1 MWSPSHSL
9 KQFVWCYF
17 RNSSFI
23 DLLKFMRSLYI
34 TWKDQQHL
42 SEILNNS
49 HTLRDSCLSAAHKR
63 AILYRNYGC
72 LNNWSIFKW
81 KKVINVSD
89 FSSFK
94 NCHALADKFIVC
106 YANITRPHD
115 LSSFFFISVWRK
127 CICFFLYFIQGS
139 IDAYKN
145 SKLNTFPSSLRKIYS
160 NWNRCIW
167 IGKMFF
173 SHSFFFWLIKYYWI
187 DMFSFFSFTSAQL
200 NELFEIFWL

>member
-115 LSSFFFISVWRK
+115 LSSFFSFPFEENASVSFSISFKDQSTHIKTQNWIHFLLLYVKYIQIETDVFELAK
-127 CICFFLYFIQGS
+127 C
-139 IDAYKN
+139 
-145 SKLNTFPSSLRKIYS
+145 SSHTL
-160 NWNRCIW
+160 
-167 IGKMFF
+167 
-173 SHSFFFWLIKYYWI
+173 FFWLIKYYWI